1 MKKIVLA
8 VLIGLLPFTFLAC
21 QKEEEEI
28 IYLLNWGEY
37 INEDL
42 VLEFTAQTGIEVD
55 ITTVDS
61 NEAMLEAY
69 ETRNSPYDV
78 MIPSDY
84 MIEKMYDSGYLQKL
98 DATKLSNFAEAN
110 FMAGVTDILDQLFLD
125 NTDTISSTY
134 EVAIPY
140 FWGLF
145 GMMYNTELPDIE
157 TYLETN
163 GWAAVF
169 GPAPTRM
176 AGWTADPAV
185 GIYSVPRFAYS
196 ASLLYAEQEERASAD
211 ALNVYS
217 AANLALAEDI
227 LNDRSYTDWATDMLK
242 QNIDSGSLDIAFT
255 YVGDFFDTY
264 LINAAA
270 AEATTGAQAEAANSH
285 MGLYIPDHTMAF
297 VDCMVIP
304 VDAENVDN
312 AHTFINFFL
321 NPENAYINSDIVGY
335 TTTLI
340 ATYDMILNA
349 THGDLVRQT
358 MVQNHPYNPEQ
369 ITGRTIVSTPL
380 LPFSDEDSSAIDAM
394 LVRIHA

>member
-1 MKKIVLA
+1 MKKIVLF
-8 VLIGLLPFTFLAC
+8 VLVGLLPFGFLAC
-21 QKEEEEI
+21 QKDEEI

-37 INEDL
+37 INEEL
-42 VLEFTAQTGIEVD
+42 VLEFTDQTGIIVD

-69 ETRNSPYDV
+69 ETRNSPYDI

-84 MIEKMYDSGYLQKL
+84 MIEKMYDSGYLQEI
-98 DATKLSNFAEAN
+98 DQTKLTNFAEAN
-110 FMAGVTDILDQLFLD
+110 FMGGVNEILDQLFLD
-125 NTDTISSTY
+125 NTTTVSSAY

-145 GMMYNTELPDIE
+145 GLMYNKELPDIE

-163 GWAAVF
+163 GWNAVF
-169 GPAPTRM
+169 GPIPARM

-185 GIYSVPRFAYS
+185 GVYSVPRFAYS
-196 ASLLYAEQEERASAD
+196 ASLLYAEQEGLASAD
-211 ALNVYS
+211 ALNVFS
-217 AANLALAEDI
+217 AANLVLSEDI
-227 LNDRSYTDWATDMLK
+227 LGDRAYTDWATDMLK
-242 QNIDSGSLDIAFT
+242 QNIDNGSLDIAFT

-264 LINAAA
+264 LINADAA
-270 AEATTGAQAEAANSH
+270 GATTGAEAEAANSH
-285 MGLYIPDHTMAF
+285 MGIYIPDHTMAF

-304 VDAENVDN
+304 IDAENVEN
-312 AHTFINFFL
+312 AHTFIDFFL
-321 NPENAYINSDIVGY
+321 NPENAYENSGIVGY

-340 ATYDMILNA
+340 ATYEMILNA
-349 THGDLVRQT
+349 DKGDFVRQT

-369 ITGRTIVSTPL
+369 ITNRIIVGTPL